1 MSGPRSLHVSEWP
14 DSDRCAWQE
23 ACRPGSRLRPGGAA
37 SYLAPVSQYD
47 FANRYGAFLGFLQRR
62 GRLDLSA
69 AAAAQVTSA
78 NVDAYITE
86 LQSRVRSVTIYN
98 CVYKLRRAAELIAPA
113 ADFSWLAE
121 IEKDL
126 ALVMEPRSKS
136 DRLVD
141 TDRLVEAGLTLIAEA
156 ESSAGT
162 EVARA
167 KAVRDGLMIAL
178 LAFCPNRQKNFATL
192 EIGLVDRAGSPPDED
207 TPVGRTSRRGYS

>member
-23 ACRPGSRLRPGGAA
+23 ACRPGSRLRSGGAA
-37 SYLAPVSQYD
+37 SYLAPVSRHD
-47 FANRYGAFLGFLQRR
+47 FANRYGAFLAFLQRR

-69 AAAAQVTSA
+69 AATAQVTSA

-86 LQSRVRSVTIYN
+86 LEYRVRSVTVYN

-126 ALVMEPRSKS
+126 ALVMQPRSKL
-136 DRLVD
+136 DRLVF
-141 TDRLVEAGLTLIAEA
+141 TERLVEAGLFRE
-156 ESSAGT
+156 
-162 EVARA
+162 
-167 KAVRDGLMIAL
+167 L
-178 LAFCPNRQKNFATL
+178 LEREFPK
-192 EIGLVDRAGSPPDED
+192 S
-207 TPVGRTSRRGYS
+207 